1 MAELL
6 MMSLQVSHFRP
17 FNRLYLEKLGRINLV
32 VGKNNVGKSSIL
44 EAIWLYARR
53 GSPALIRSLLDA
65 RDETR
70 IPGVGNVESE
80 EQLLTVRNLFYGRP
94 QLSQQTEP
102 IVIGPLEGDG
112 EVLSLAVQWYV
123 SQRGE
128 DNILRL
134 QPIPEDELTT
144 VENPQLGIRTQVNGR
159 VINRALTRYTR
170 RRLTEIP
177 EAEDVACIYISAN
190 GVEQNTVGS
199 WWDKTTLTPMETSI
213 YEALHIISPDITG
226 VSLVASSEYE
236 SRDHRT
242 PIRVPIA
249 KIANFDVPVPLK
261 SLGDGINR
269 IFSISLALVNTKGG
283 ILLIDE
289 IENGIHYS
297 VLANVWRHLFKLA
310 RQLNVQVFATT
321 HSWDCIE
328 AFQKAA
334 QEDKESEGTL
344 IRLGFKKGDV
354 VPTIFTESELAV
366 ITREQIEVR

>member
-1 MAELL
+1 MTKLL
-6 MMSLQVSHFRP
+6 LKSLQVLRFRP
-17 FNRLYLEKLGRINLV
+17 FNKMRLEKLGRINLV
-32 VGKNNVGKSSIL
+32 VGKNNVGKSSLL

-53 GSPALIRSLLDA
+53 GSPILVRSLLDT

-70 IPGVGNVESE
+70 IPEAGEIDSE
-80 EQLLTVRNLFYGRP
+80 EQLLAIRNLFYGRS
-94 QLSQQTEP
+94 QLSEQTEP
-102 IVIGPLEGDG
+102 IVIGPLEGG
-112 EVLSLAVQWYV
+112 SEILSLAVQWYV

-128 DNILRL
+128 DNVLRL
-134 QPIPEDELTT
+134 QPISEDELTT
-144 VENPQLGIRTQVNGR
+144 VENPQLGIRTQINER

-170 RRLTEIP
+170 RRAAEIA
-177 EAEDVACIYISAN
+177 EAEDTPCIYIPAN
-190 GVEQNTVGS
+190 GVDQNTVGV
-199 WWDKTTLTPMETSI
+199 WWDKTTLTTLEPSV
-213 YEALHIISPDITG
+213 YDALHIISSDITG
-226 VSLVASSEYE
+226 INFVASNEYNV
-236 SRDHRT
+236 RDPRT
-242 PIRVPIA
+242 PMRVPIA
-249 KIANFDVPVPLK
+249 RVTNFETPVPLK

-269 IFSISLALVNTKGG
+269 VFSISLALANTKNG

-297 VLANVWRHLFKLA
+297 VQVDVWHHLFRLA
-310 RQLNVQVFATT
+310 RQLNVQIFATT

-334 QEDKESEGTL
+334 QEDTKSEGLL